1 MDEGGI
7 EPFKHKAANSRL
19 EYFWAL
25 YAKRYLIHKKK
36 RVDNPLSKFKS
47 LKYFSF

>member
-19 EYFWAL
+19 VYFYAL
-25 YAKRYLIHKKK
+25 YPEIKK
-36 RVDNPLSKFKS
+36 RADNPLS
-47 LKYFSF
+47 